1 MSESTFFT
9 SHLAT
14 FLFHGEV
21 QPITT
26 VVTMPRQRNCQIQ
39 LTVNELDHIGARSIS
54 YVLLVNAEKIGSK

>member
-39 LTVNELDHIGARSIS
+39 LTVNELDHIGP
-54 YVLLVNAEKIGSK
+54 